1 MPPKKAKKVDAAS
14 NYKIDALAKRLLEL
28 KRYKTAIEAK
38 HQQELQPV
46 TALEE
51 EINGRLMVWMKAN
64 GTQSIRTAEGTITLK
79 RRDTAS
85 CIADPDG
92 FMSFVIEK
100 ELFELLER
108 RANTTACK
116 EFAEEHGGKLPP
128 GVKISTREYL
138 AITEPK

>member
-1 MPPKKAKKVDAAS
+1 MPPKKAKKVDPVIS
-14 NYKIDALAKRLLEL
+14 YKIDALAKRLLEL
-28 KRYKTAIEAK
+28 KRYKDAVEAR
-38 HQQELQPV
+38 HREELQPV

-51 EINGRLMVWMKAN
+51 EINGRLTVWMKAN

-85 CIADPDG
+85 CVADPDG
-92 FMSFVIEK
+92 FMSFVIEQ

-116 EFAEEHGGKLPP
+116 EYAEEHGKLPP